1 MKRSLLQKIAR
12 HVLKSEISEL
22 LKSMREIIYRYI
34 DYKNLYI
41 TEKKEKEQW
50 RKKYK
55 EAIHSNA
62 TIPDFFL
69 YALLKHMPNANEY
82 VYNPLLAKERME
94 NGMVIKEITSEGI
107 VKFRFCRAISSGIYV
122 EFCDIKLELF
132 IPIRRQKIKYNMLGF
147 DTEIDVWVW
156 DFKEVGFSVIS
167 AEDYRKIKM
176 FVEGQYSVLTDC

>member
-1 MKRSLLQKIAR
+1 MKRSILQKIAR
-12 HVLKSEISEL
+12 HVLKSEILEL

-41 TEKKEKEQW
+41 TEEKKKEHW
-50 RKKYK
+50 RKMYR
-55 EAIHSNA
+55 EAIYSNA

-82 VYNPLLAKERME
+82 ANNPLSAKERMHH
-94 NGMVIKEITSEGI
+94 GLVIDEITNEGS
-107 VKFRFCRAISSGIYV
+107 VKFRYCGANSSGIYV
-122 EFCDIKLELF
+122 EFCDIKLKLF
-132 IPIRRQKIKYNMLGF
+132 IPIRRQQIKYNMLGF

-167 AEDYRKIKM
+167 AEDYKKIKM
-176 FVEGQYSVLTDC
+176 FVEGQYLALTDC